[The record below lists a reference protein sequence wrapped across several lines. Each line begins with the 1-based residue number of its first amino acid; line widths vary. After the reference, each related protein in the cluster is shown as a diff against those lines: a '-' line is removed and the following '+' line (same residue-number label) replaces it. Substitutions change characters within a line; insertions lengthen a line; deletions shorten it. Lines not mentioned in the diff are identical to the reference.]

1 MDTWCNSVT
10 AFVQDPNCRLY
21 SALFVAL
28 AVSALAAYAVL
39 WVVARTMIATVN
51 VMACWVVAVRR
62 RLPRKDWACSPREL
76 WRASWCRCT
85 LEHMVENCAA
95 AVS

>member
-1 MDTWCNSVT
+1 
-10 AFVQDPNCRLY
+10 
-21 SALFVAL
+21 
-28 AVSALAAYAVL
+28 
-39 WVVARTMIATVN
+39 MIATVN

-62 RLPRKDWACSPREL
+62 RLPRKDWACSPGEL